1 MLRIERYYTCDCCKN
16 THTSN
21 NDIFRVKVSHP
32 EIYDEGEIDEDTIE
46 FDVCR
51 HCATRDTLEQLIN
64 TIRPEISP
72 DVSKLID
79 KAIANSNKITRAGG
93 V

>member
-21 NDIFRVKVSHP
+21 SDIFRVKVSHP
-32 EIYDEGEIDEDTIE
+32 EIYDEGEIDEDVIE

-51 HCATRDTLEQLIN
+51 HCVTQHTIEQLISII
-64 TIRPEISP
+64 TPEISP

-93 V
+93 A

>member
-1 MLRIERYYTCDCCKN
+1 MLRIERYYTCDCCRN

-21 NDIFRVKVSHP
+21 SDIFRVKVSHP
-32 EIYDEGEIDEDTIE
+32 EIYDEGEIDEDVIE

-51 HCATRDTLEQLIN
+51 YCTTQYTLEQLISN
-64 TIRPEISP
+64 ITPKISP

-79 KAIANSNKITRAGG
+79 KAIDNSNKITKAGG
-93 V
+93 A